1 MTGGLEERLQ
11 QDLAQ
16 RKASNAYRTLNTSPD
31 QIDLV
36 SNDYLGLGQTQAILP
51 QLSNSLIQP
60 GATGSRLLSGNLPLH
75 ETVEAELAA
84 FHEVSSA
91 LLCNT
96 GYQANL
102 ALLSSLMT
110 RDDTIFYDAYLHA
123 SLRQGL
129 QLSNARCYKF
139 RHNDI
144 GSLAQKYRA
153 AKGRVLIVVESLY
166 SMDGDEAPLEA
177 LADFCHAHCCDL
189 VVDEAH
195 ATGIM
200 GQQGEGLVQAKGL
213 AACVTARIHTF
224 GKAVGTQGAVILG
237 SQTLKAYLVNFAKPF
252 IYTTALPPVLLQCI
266 RNSYYTFP
274 RMHEARQKVKSLSQY
289 LEEQLVAQ
297 GRTVIHGRGPIKALI
312 VPGNDHVKRLAA
324 YLQEAG
330 FDVRPILAP
339 TVPQGQE
346 RLRICLHAY
355 NTFAQL
361 DALLTAIH
369 QYTETTTTSV
379 SPHA

>member
-1 MTGGLEERLQ
+1 
-11 QDLAQ
+11 
-16 RKASNAYRTLNTSPD
+16 
-31 QIDLV
+31 
-36 SNDYLGLGQTQAILP
+36 
-51 QLSNSLIQP
+51 
-60 GATGSRLLSGNLPLH
+60 
-75 ETVEAELAA
+75 
-84 FHEVSSA
+84 
-91 LLCNT
+91 
-96 GYQANL
+96 
-102 ALLSSLMT
+102 
-110 RDDTIFYDAYLHA
+110 
-123 SLRQGL
+123 
-129 QLSNARCYKF
+129 
-139 RHNDI
+139 
-144 GSLAQKYRA
+144 
-153 AKGRVLIVVESLY
+153 VLIVVESLY

-312 VPGNDHVKRLAA
+312 HVKRLAA
-324 YLQEAG
+324 HLQEAG

-361 DALLTAIH
+361 NALLTAIH
-369 QYTETTTTSV
+369 QYTEATTTSV